1 MDIKAQN
8 LFNELQS
15 LASQAQSI
23 NPEANAIQGNP
34 SAGNNFAD
42 MLSSAI
48 DNVNNM
54 QRFSKEQAM
63 KFELGDPN
71 LSLAEVMIAKEKAS
85 IAFEATV
92 QVRNKVLE
100 AYKEIINMPV

>member
-54 QRFSKEQAM
+54 QRF
-63 KFELGDPN
+63 
-71 LSLAEVMIAKEKAS
+71 
-85 IAFEATV
+85 
-92 QVRNKVLE
+92 
-100 AYKEIINMPV
+100 

>member
-23 NPEANAIQGNP
+23 NPETNAIQGNP
-34 SAGNNFAD
+34 SGKNFAE

-48 DNVNNM
+48 DNVNSM

-71 LSLAEVMIAKEKAS
+71 LSLAEVMIAKEKAG

>member
-8 LFNELQS
+8 LYSELQS
-15 LASQAQSI
+15 LATQAQSI
-23 NPEANAIQGNP
+23 TPEANPIQGG
-34 SAGNNFAD
+34 SSGQNFAD

-48 DNVNNM
+48 GKVNSM
-54 QRFSKEQAM
+54 QLHSKSQAM
-63 KFELGDPN
+63 AFELGDPN
-71 LSLAEVMIAKEKAS
+71 LSLAEVMIAKEKAG